1 MLKQVLIFIILTA
14 ICIVFPAKVGHA
26 QGTGTPEQLVHDFY
40 VWYAKSYETMTV
52 AEMDDEIYNYVY
64 SCTVNKLRIE
74 HKMSS
79 TDSNYFIKG
88 NDHWPQLFTYI
99 SVGKAVKINDDVS
112 IVPLGFGET
121 KSESAPCLAVFT
133 QKEDG
138 VWRIIKVEDDRG
150 H

>member
-1 MLKQVLIFIILTA
+1 MKKFFFCSALLLFIA
-14 ICIVFPAKVGHA
+14 FAFPARQGHCEA
-26 QGTGTPEQLVHDFY
+26 QTPEELVREFY
-40 VWYAKSYETMTV
+40 IWYTNELNKAPLPELNN
-52 AEMDDEIYNYVY
+52 EIYNYVHP
-64 SCTVNKLRIE
+64 CTVNKLRIE

-99 SVGKAVKINDDVS
+99 TAGKVVKINDDVS
-112 IVPLGFGET
+112 IVPFGFGES
-121 KSESAPCLAVFT
+121 KSESAPHLAVFI

-138 VWRIIKVEDDRG
+138 VWRIIKVEDTRG